1 MTLILNLCG
10 HEIPRIRM
18 GTPYLFTQHGFGAP
32 LPHAGELLK
41 EAVRLGVRFIDT
53 ADSYADSVA
62 EQAVHD
68 ALYPYDNLPITT
80 KGRFCHERLGQW
92 RSDARPEHLRRVLD
106 DSLKRLGLET
116 IDLYQLHCPLIP
128 RFPKQI
134 LLARFLTYSAKEKFA
149 MLVFPMLVL
158 EK

>member
-1 MTLILNLCG
+1 M
-10 HEIPRIRM
+10 
-18 GTPYLFTQHGFGAP
+18 
-32 LPHAGELLK
+32 
-41 EAVRLGVRFIDT
+41 AVRLGVQFIDT
-53 ADSYADSVA
+53 ADSYADGVA

-68 ALYPYDNLPITT
+68 ALYPYNNLLITT
-80 KGRFCHERLGQW
+80 KGEFYHERLGQW

-128 RFPKQI
+128 RFPTQC
-134 LLARFLTYSAKEKFA
+134 LLARLLTYSAKEKFA
-149 MLVFPMLVL
+149 MFAFPMLVL